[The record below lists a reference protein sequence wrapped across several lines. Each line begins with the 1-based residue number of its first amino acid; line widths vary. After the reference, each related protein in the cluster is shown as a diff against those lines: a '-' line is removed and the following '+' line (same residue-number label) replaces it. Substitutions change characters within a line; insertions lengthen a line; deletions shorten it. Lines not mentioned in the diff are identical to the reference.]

1 MNLSKNSPIIP
12 MTSTLLSDFICSHP
26 ATFCNPAREELK
38 MWTCPIIMC
47 AAILALSP
55 SSRSAGSY
63 GYKVGE
69 HFEFRAK
76 NIYKYI
82 KNLRLIKFLARD
94 D

>member
-1 MNLSKNSPIIP
+1 MFPSGD
-12 MTSTLLSDFICSHP
+12 LLQSGAGRIENVDLPDYHVRGYPRPVAF
-26 ATFCNPAREELK
+26 K
-38 MWTCPIIMC
+38 
-47 AAILALSP
+47 
-55 SSRSAGSY
+55 RSAGSY

>member
-1 MNLSKNSPIIP
+1 MFPSCDLLQSGAGRIENVD
-12 MTSTLLSDFICSHP
+12 LSDYHVRGYPRPVAFKR
-26 ATFCNPAREELK
+26 A
-38 MWTCPIIMC
+38 
-47 AAILALSP
+47 
-55 SSRSAGSY
+55 AGSY

-76 NIYKYI
+76 NIYEYI